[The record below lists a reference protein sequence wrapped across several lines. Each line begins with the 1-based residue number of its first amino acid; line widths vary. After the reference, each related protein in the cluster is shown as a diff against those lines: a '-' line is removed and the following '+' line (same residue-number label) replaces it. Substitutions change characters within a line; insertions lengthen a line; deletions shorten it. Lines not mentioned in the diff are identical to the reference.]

1 MTTARWVGHHL
12 PHRQAPAA
20 RRRHHRLGEHLVLY
34 VVAGGVTTAMQAG
47 LFLLLRPW
55 LDSVL
60 ANLAAIAVTT
70 AVNTEFH
77 RRVTFADSESTAN
90 WRRVQSVLTF
100 AFYAGY
106 GSVVLTVLQALVVSP
121 SANLEAVVLAVAS
134 TLGGL
139 ARFVLLRWWVF
150 TRHTPRT

>member
-1 MTTARWVGHHL
+1 MTTVRWVGDHL
-12 PHRQAPAA
+12 RAPGT

-60 ANLAAIAVTT
+60 ANLVAIAVTT
-70 AVNTEFH
+70 VVNTEFH

-90 WRRVQSVLTF
+90 RRRVQSLLTF

-106 GSVVLTVLQALVVSP
+106 GSVVLAILQSFVDAP

-150 TRHTPRT
+150 TRRTPRS